1 MMTEKLTADVMLKD
15 HFQNYQT
22 MAITVWVQH
31 SD

>member
-1 MMTEKLTADVMLKD
+1 MMTEKSTADVMLKD
-15 HFQNYQT
+15 DFQYYQM